1 MIFGTAKQL
10 AMLNRGLKV
19 KYQHHTVNVTSSYRY
34 LGVDVDPSLTFS
46 DYFMTLYKK
55 AIGCLHL
62 LNKLRFKLDTK
73 EVVTIYKSLIIPVLT
88 YCSVLSIFNN
98 KSRADRLRSIDSRA
112 IRIKHACMF
121 VRKCV
126 DGKLCENF
134 AEYFSLWSYEKRTRS
149 NSISLNLPSIYF
161 SGAMLSNKLPVQI
174 RQLDSFEIFRI
185 SINTFFC

>member
-1 MIFGTAKQL
+1 MIFRTAKHL
-10 AMLNRGLKV
+10 SMLNRGLKD

-62 LNKLRFKLDTK
+62 LNKLRFKLDKK
-73 EVVTIYKSLIIPVLT
+73 EVTTVYKSLIIPVLT

-134 AEYFSLWSYEKRTRS
+134 AEYFSLWSYEKRTTS

-161 SGAMLSNKLPVQI
+161 SGAML
-174 RQLDSFEIFRI
+174 
-185 SINTFFC
+185 